1 MISSTS
7 ASNGDK
13 DAKACYQLV
22 MGFLNVQ
29 SNKLKLHFTAIKL
42 LMTVTKRRP
51 SKR

>member
-13 DAKACYQLV
+13 NANACYQLV

-29 SNKLKLHFTAIKL
+29 NKRKITFYCY
-42 LMTVTKRRP
+42 
-51 SKR
+51 

>member
-7 ASNGDK
+7 VSNGDK

-29 SNKLKLHFTAIKL
+29 SNMRKITFYCY
-42 LMTVTKRRP
+42 
-51 SKR
+51 